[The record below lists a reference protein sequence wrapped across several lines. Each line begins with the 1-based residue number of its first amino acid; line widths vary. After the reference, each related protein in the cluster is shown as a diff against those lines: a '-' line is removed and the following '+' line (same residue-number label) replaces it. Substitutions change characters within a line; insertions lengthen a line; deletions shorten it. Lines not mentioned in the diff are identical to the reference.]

1 MEHHKIVGLPAA
13 KSSPGL
19 VHFSLQFQ
27 DQTDRIFGNLG
38 LPMNIYMNIYD
49 ILEKLETVSW
59 KHLSIFGSIP
69 KIHP

>member
-1 MEHHKIVGLPAA
+1 
-13 KSSPGL
+13 
-19 VHFSLQFQ
+19 
-27 DQTDRIFGNLG
+27 
-38 LPMNIYMNIYD
+38 MNIYMNIYD